1 METKKQAAIQTLSRL
16 WQNCGISSGDM
27 VLLHSSAKRILRSL
41 KEMGVPVDP
50 DIVIDSFL
58 DAIGETGT
66 LLTPLFNFDF
76 TSTHQFDIR
85 TTPSHMGILTEYAR
99 KRVGVVRTG
108 HPIYSFAVLGAKKN
122 LFKNVNNIS
131 GYGTDS
137 PFGILHKENGKIAIL
152 DLPDQ
157 HSMTFYHYIEE
168 QNQVPYRYFKQF
180 SGDYIDCSGVTE
192 HRNYSLFVRNLE
204 QGVITYVNPMGDRLW
219 EKGLY
224 TGCRPNEGCGLRTV
238 NSAQLFNEVTAVI
251 KQGIAKGLLYDIE

>member
-76 TSTHQFDIR
+76 TITHQFDIR
-85 TTPSHMGILTEYAR
+85 TASSHMGILTEYAR

-108 HPIYSFAVLGAKKN
+108 HPIYSFAVLGTKKN

-131 GYGTDS
+131 GYGADS
-137 PFGILHKENGKIAIL
+137 PFGLLHQEQGKIAVL

-157 HSMTFYHYIEE
+157 NSMTFYHYIEE
-168 QNQVPYRYFKQF
+168 QNQVPYRYFKEF
-180 SGDYIDCSGVTE
+180 SGDYTDWSGTTE
-192 HRNYSLFVRNLE
+192 YRNYSLFVRNLE
-204 QGVITYVNPMGDRLW
+204 KGVITHVNPMGDRLW

-224 TGCRPNEGCGLRTV
+224 SGCRPNEGCGLRTIDSV
-238 NSAQLFNEVTAVI
+238 QLFDEVTAVI
-251 KQGIAKGLLYDIE
+251 QQGIAKGLLYDIE